1 MNKLFSIF
9 TIFIFTITLQANTLI
24 DEILNEF
31 AIPNNEKNKEIRNHP
46 EKYGISH
53 EMKNHLAYRFSIL

>member
-31 AIPNNEKNKEIRNHP
+31 AIPNNEKNKEIVLNK
-46 EKYGISH
+46 EK
-53 EMKNHLAYRFSIL
+53 SIYKKYIKKFC